1 MKKEKLKAIDYYFVS
16 DSQLSRLETLHDVRE
31 SLRAGC
37 TIVQY
42 REKNWDTRF
51 LVGDAEAVQSLC
63 LGKALFLINDRI
75 DVALAVDAD
84 GVHVGQDDMP
94 FTIARKL
101 LGPEKIIGLTVH
113 DVAEAVEAEKLG
125 ADYIGLSPIF
135 ATGTKQDAG
144 SPCGVSMIREV
155 RNRVRLPIVGIGGIN
170 RENIGEVIRAGAD
183 SAAAISAVV
192 CADDVFT
199 AVMELRDIIA
209 DSKRKRD
216 RGEGG

>member
-16 DSQLSRLETLHDVRE
+16 DSQLSRQGTLHDVHE

-42 REKNWDTRF
+42 REKKKDTRF
-51 LVGDAEAVQSLC
+51 LIEEAEAIQSLC
-63 LGKALFLINDRI
+63 RGKALFIVNDRI
-75 DVALAVDAD
+75 DVALAVNAD

-94 FTIARKL
+94 FITARKL

-113 DVAEAVEAEKLG
+113 DMDEAGEAEKLG
-125 ADYIGLSPIF
+125 ADYIGLSPVF

-144 SPCGVSMIREV
+144 SPCGVSMV
-155 RNRVRLPIVGIGGIN
+155 RKVRKHVKLPIVCIGGIN
-170 RENIGEVIRAGAD
+170 HENMGEVIRAGAD

-199 AVMELRDIIA
+199 AVTELRGIIT
-209 DSKRKRD
+209 DNKRT
-216 RGEGG
+216 